1 MGRKVLENNE
11 DYELKE
17 IQGPYNHVFAAE
29 KCSLR
34 PKNAC
39 FLQISS

>member
-1 MGRKVLENNE
+1 MGRRALENTE
-11 DYELKE
+11 DYELKDF
-17 IQGPYNHVFAAE
+17 QSPYNHVFAAE

-34 PKNAC
+34 PKNAY